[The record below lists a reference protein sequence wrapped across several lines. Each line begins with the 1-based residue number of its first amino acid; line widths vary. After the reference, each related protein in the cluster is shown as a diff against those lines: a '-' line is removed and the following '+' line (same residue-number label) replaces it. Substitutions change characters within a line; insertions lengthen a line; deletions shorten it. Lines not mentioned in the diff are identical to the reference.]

1 MAGPHQPRQPDDGH
15 DQGDP
20 SEEEQRVGDVELRG
34 VVMSGVVVPSPFSV
48 LGGGWKMHAAH
59 DHEGAMILG
68 DAEAAPLDVGVT
80 FSRRLNCVDG
90 RR

>member
-34 VVMSGVVVPSPFSV
+34 VITSGVVVPLPV
-48 LGGGWKMHAAH
+48 LGLVRWV
-59 DHEGAMILG
+59 D
-68 DAEAAPLDVGVT
+68 DA
-80 FSRRLNCVDG
+80 RRS
-90 RR
+90 

>member
-48 LGGGWKMHAAH
+48 L
-59 DHEGAMILG
+59 
-68 DAEAAPLDVGVT
+68 
-80 FSRRLNCVDG
+80 
-90 RR
+90 

>member
-1 MAGPHQPRQPDDGH
+1 
-15 DQGDP
+15 
-20 SEEEQRVGDVELRG
+20 
-34 VVMSGVVVPSPFSV
+34 
-48 LGGGWKMHAAH
+48 MHAAH